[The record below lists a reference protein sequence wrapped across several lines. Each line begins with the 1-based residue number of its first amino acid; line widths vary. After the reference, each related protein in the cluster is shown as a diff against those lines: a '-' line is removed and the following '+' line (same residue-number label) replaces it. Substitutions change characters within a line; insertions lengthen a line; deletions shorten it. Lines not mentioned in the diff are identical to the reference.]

1 MSDAPFD
8 PRRPPL
14 RGLWAQ
20 KHPIP
25 DLSRIPREHWLEVL
39 RRTHPEAARY
49 AHWDLPDSEQREA
62 TLVAAEAW
70 LAGPIEERVPP
81 EAVAYPPA
89 LPGARVPAP
98 AGRRD
103 RQVNFRLAPP
113 EFAALERAARLVHMR
128 PTALARLLVT
138 RGVDQ
143 IVREAREHA

>member
-1 MSDAPFD
+1 MSDEPFD
-8 PRRPPL
+8 PSRPPV

-25 DLSRIPREHWLEVL
+25 DLARIPREHWLDVL

-49 AHWDLPDSEQREA
+49 AHWNLPGSEQGEAMLEA
-62 TLVAAEAW
+62 TRAL
-70 LAGPIEERVPP
+70 LAGPIEETVPL
-81 EAVAYPPA
+81 EAVVYPPA
-89 LPGARVPAP
+89 LPGTGVPAG
-98 AGRRD
+98 GRRD

-113 EFAALERAARLVHMR
+113 VFGELERAARLVHMR

-143 IVREAREHA
+143 ILREAKPGG